1 MSTKIEDLSDSE
13 EDNQYE
19 EEYEEEQYEEDNPEE
34 VIHTEHFTQPSDENI
49 NMRIVNMIIE
59 KVKHPFL
66 VTLIM
71 IFLTH
76 PLLIQGIFK
85 IPYMEIADQTISVNV
100 MLSILAGIFFFILR
114 EFI

>member
-13 EDNQYE
+13 EDHQYE
-19 EEYEEEQYEEDNPEE
+19 EEYDEEQYEEE
-34 VIHTEHFTQPSDENI
+34 VQHVEHFTQQGDENI
-49 NMRIVNMIIE
+49 NIRIVNMIIE